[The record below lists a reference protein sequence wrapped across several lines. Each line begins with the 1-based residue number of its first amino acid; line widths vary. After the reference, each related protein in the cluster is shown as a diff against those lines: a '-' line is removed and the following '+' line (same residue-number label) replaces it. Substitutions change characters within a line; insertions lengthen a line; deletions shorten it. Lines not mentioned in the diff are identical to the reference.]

1 MRSAKRITIVGGG
14 SSAWMTAALL
24 RNNIPKEHQITV
36 IDKEVGS
43 PIGVGEATI
52 LSFKSFMDDCGF
64 SVLEWYK
71 DITATFKG
79 GILFKNWKG
88 KDDHIWHPFAFPTLN
103 SLRIRDGDNTSVH
116 ELWTNFQEDFPDKKR
131 YTEIHY
137 NLAVEDNKVDPNNL
151 GIYSFHVDA
160 GLLVQF
166 IKKKLIDKIEFLQSK
181 VVAITTDEDG
191 YIVSLGLADGTVH
204 ESDIFIDC
212 TGFKGILKKNN
223 ERVDLSDRL
232 YVDTAVAGR
241 VEYLDRDKELKP
253 YTTCDAVD
261 HGWIWHTPVR
271 ERIGSGLVFNRSI
284 TDVEEAKD
292 FFVDYWDGR
301 VDRDNLRV
309 LDWAPFYNKNFWEK
323 NVVNIG
329 LSAGFIEPLESTG
342 LALISAGAWE
352 LLNRLKTRFYDD
364 NDITLYNAQMT
375 CFFENSI
382 DFVNMHYSKPKS
394 EGKFWQWVS
403 DVYKPSP
410 MLEWYTSD
418 LKHAFRDINM
428 TAKEV
433 FSGANWFCWLNQLD
447 YPVCPKDVNLPP
459 PMVKSVL
466 NNFYNVERDNYNY
479 LPSAATV
486 NDNFAKLTHLSPKG
500 INPWA

>member
-1 MRSAKRITIVGGG
+1 MRTAKRITIVGGG

-24 RNNIPKEHQITV
+24 ANNIPKDHTITI
-36 IDKEVGS
+36 IDKEDGS

-64 SVLEWYK
+64 FIVDWYRE
-71 DITATFKG
+71 IAATFKG

-88 KDDHIWHPFAFPTLN
+88 TDDHIWHPFAFPTLD
-103 SLRIRDGDNTSVH
+103 SLGIRKGDHTSIH
-116 ELWTNFQEDFPDKKR
+116 ELWTNFQDKFSDKKR
-131 YTEIHY
+131 YAEIHY

-151 GIYSFHVDA
+151 RIYSFHVDA
-160 GLLVQF
+160 GLLVEF
-166 IKKKLIDKIEFLQSK
+166 IKKKIIDKIEFLQSK
-181 VVAITTDEDG
+181 VLGITRDSEG
-191 YIVSLGLADGTVH
+191 YIVSLSLADGTIH

-212 TGFKGILKKNN
+212 TGFKGLLKEKN
-223 ERVDLSDRL
+223 ERVDLTDRL

-241 VEYLDRDKELKP
+241 VEYIDRDKELKP

-271 ERIGSGLVFNRSI
+271 ERIGSGLVFNRSV

-323 NVVNIG
+323 NVINIG

-394 EGKFWQWVS
+394 EGKFWQWVKS
-403 DVYKPSP
+403 VYKPSP
-410 MLEWYTSD
+410 MLTWYSSD
-418 LKHAFRDINM
+418 LQYAYKDINM

-447 YPVCPKDVNLPP
+447 YPVCSKIVNMPP
-459 PMVKSVL
+459 PHIEYAL
-466 NNFYNVERDNYNY
+466 ENFYKVESTNYDY
-479 LPSAATV
+479 LPCAAEV
-486 NDNFAKLTHLSPKG
+486 NDNFAKLTHLSYET